1 MPIALQDLSLGNN
14 FPGLQPESVIRR
26 LASESSLDW
35 RMTCVPRNYPN
46 APIEVHTISDLQN
59 DAIPY
64 IKSRLIRQSPVLSDL
79 ELLVQEERETDAPI
93 TPHANQQAAEMLLY
107 VNAILD
113 NAVPELSIA
122 PDGNGGLRIEWF
134 RDNRTLRVLIP
145 SRAEQVPFIYQR
157 INRDSAVHNFSLA
170 TVVQALRAVFDNPHN
185 ARY

>member
-1 MPIALQDLSLGNN
+1 
-14 FPGLQPESVIRR
+14 
-26 LASESSLDW
+26 
-35 RMTCVPRNYPN
+35 
-46 APIEVHTISDLQN
+46 
-59 DAIPY
+59 
-64 IKSRLIRQSPVLSDL
+64 
-79 ELLVQEERETDAPI
+79 
-93 TPHANQQAAEMLLY
+93 
-107 VNAILD
+107 LD